1 MLLVFGGPGG
11 APLTSQGPAACFGS
25 IEDTSLAHQWLSPHY
40 FSPLWALPTLTP
52 PNLATPTLQ
61 GRADSHRW
69 KV

>member
-1 MLLVFGGPGG
+1 MLPVFGGLGG
-11 APLTSQGPAACFGS
+11 TPLTSHSPAACFGS
-25 IEDTSLAHQWLSPHY
+25 IEDTYLAHQWLLPHY

-61 GRADSHRW
+61 GQADSHRW